1 MTDTIIEERAAIPKT
16 GEWAERIAA
25 QQRSGLSVKQFC
37 KERGLTEGSFY
48 AWRKRLRHKEP
59 VRFALV
65 ERGAVR
71 QGPATDSDLEL
82 VLASGE
88 RLRIGNG
95 VKAAA
100 LRTVLDVSGAER

>member
-1 MTDTIIEERAAIPKT
+1 MDETRIEEKPVPAKDDQ
-16 GEWAERIAA
+16 WVERIAE
-25 QQRSGLSVKQFC
+25 QGRSGLSVKQFC

-71 QGPATDSDLEL
+71 QGPAMDADVEL

-95 VKAAA
+95 VKAAT
-100 LRTVLDVSGAER
+100 LRTVLEVLRA

>member
-1 MTDTIIEERAAIPKT
+1 MDETRIEEKPAPAKDDQ
-16 GEWAERIAA
+16 WAERIAE
-25 QQRSGLSVKQFC
+25 QGRSGLSVKQFC

-71 QGPATDSDLEL
+71 QGPATDPDLEL

-100 LRTVLDVSGAER
+100 LRTVLEVLRA